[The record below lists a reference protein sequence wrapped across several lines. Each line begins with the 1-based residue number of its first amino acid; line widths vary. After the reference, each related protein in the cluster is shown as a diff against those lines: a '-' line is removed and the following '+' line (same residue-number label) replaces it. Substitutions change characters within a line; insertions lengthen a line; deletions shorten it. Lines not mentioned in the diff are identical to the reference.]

1 MSDVQRPA
9 WAPESIDPT
18 RPSVARVYDYWLGGA
33 HNFEA
38 DRVAAN
44 AALTVM
50 PMLRQVSAANRGFLR
65 RAVRFL
71 LDAGVRQFLDLGSGI
86 PTVGNVHEIV
96 RQVDPNARV
105 VYVDIDPVAVAHS
118 RAILDGDQRVRVL
131 QADVRKPETV
141 LTAPEVRDHLDFD
154 QPIGLLSV
162 ALLHFVSDSDQPRA
176 ILAHYRDHLPP
187 GSYLAVS
194 HAGFEPGDRPGF
206 DWSRTNYDSNVT
218 PMNFR
223 SRAEVTAFFDGFELV
238 EPGVERLPLWRPE
251 SEYDLDD
258 DADRFP
264 GFGAMGRKP

>member
-1 MSDVQRPA
+1 VSDVQRPA

-38 DRVAAN
+38 DRVAAD
-44 AALTVM
+44 AALTAM
-50 PMLRQVSAANRGFLR
+50 PMLREVIETNRSFLR
-65 RAVRFL
+65 RAVHYL
-71 LDAGVRQFLDLGSGI
+71 LGVGVRQFLDLGSGI

-96 RQVDPNARV
+96 RKVDPNARV

-118 RAILDGDQRVRVL
+118 RAILKGDQRVRVL
-131 QADVRKPETV
+131 RADVRKPDDV
-141 LTAPEVRDHLDFD
+141 LNAPEVREHLDFD

-176 ILAHYRDHLPP
+176 ILAHYRDRLPS

-194 HAGFEPGDRPGF
+194 HAGFDPEDRPGF
-206 DWSRTNYDSNVT
+206 DWSSTNYDRSVT

-223 SRAEVTAFFDGFELV
+223 SRAQVSAFFEGFELV

-251 SEYDLDD
+251 SVYDLPD
-258 DADRFP
+258 DAAQFP
-264 GFGAMGRKP
+264 GFGAVGRKP

>member
-1 MSDVQRPA
+1 VSDLERPA

-44 AALTVM
+44 AALAEM

-65 RAVRFL
+65 RSVRHL
-71 LDAGVRQFLDLGSGI
+71 LDLGVRQFIDLGSGI

-118 RAILDGDQRVRVL
+118 RAILEGQQQVRVL
-131 QADVRKPETV
+131 RADVRKPEDV
-141 LTAPEVRDHLDFD
+141 LDSDEVRDHLNFD
-154 QPIGLLSV
+154 QPIGLLAIAV
-162 ALLHFVSDSDQPRA
+162 LHFVSESDQPQA
-176 ILAHYRDHLPP
+176 ILGNYRDNLPS

-194 HAGFEPGDRPGF
+194 HAGFEPDDRPGF

-218 PMNFR
+218 TMNFR
-223 SRAEVTAFFDGFELV
+223 SRAQITGLFDGFDLV
-238 EPGVERLPLWRPE
+238 EPGVARLPLWRPE
-251 SEYDLDD
+251 SPDDVED
-258 DADRFP
+258 DAARFP
-264 GFGAMGRKP
+264 GFGAVGRKP

>member
-1 MSDVQRPA
+1 MSDVRRPA

-38 DRVAAN
+38 DRVAAD
-44 AALTVM
+44 AALAVM

-65 RAVRFL
+65 KAVRYL
-71 LDAGVRQFLDLGSGI
+71 LGVGVRQFLDLGSGI

-96 RQVDPNARV
+96 RQVDPTARV

-131 QADVRKPETV
+131 LADVREPAEV
-141 LTAPEVRDHLDFD
+141 LAAPEVRDHLDFTE
-154 QPIGLLSV
+154 PIGLLSV
-162 ALLHFVSDSDQPRA
+162 ALLHFVADSDQPGA
-176 ILAHYRDHLPP
+176 ILAHYRDHLPS

-194 HAGFEPGDRPGF
+194 HAGFDPEDRPGF

-223 SRAEVTAFFDGFELV
+223 SRAEVTALFDGFDLV
-238 EPGVERLPLWRPE
+238 EPGVQRLPLWRPD
-251 SEYDLDD
+251 SVDDLED

-264 GFGAMGRKP
+264 GFGAVGRKP